1 MTCVTAVPP
10 PSPRQRRRVVVPC
23 ARRARRRRGQRR
35 TFFPKFTSTTDHVS
49 TRFLIYRTSTR
60 TNSFASIP
68 AETAVRG
75 GCPARAKHSCP
86 YPQKCPDKPTRYRVA
101 TRHRPQLLSY
111 RRFRTVTP
119 SARGA
124 RHHVPH
130 CRIRSRL
137 CAHTSVPWS
146 AVSQSTRSSV
156 GWFGA
161 SAKPASYG
169 GHIVS
174 RVSPGG

>member
-1 MTCVTAVPP
+1 MTEMEPPADIDRCAAPARVFSFFTA
-10 PSPRQRRRVVVPC
+10 
-23 ARRARRRRGQRR
+23 
-35 TFFPKFTSTTDHVS
+35 
-49 TRFLIYRTSTR
+49 TRSSHTSTR

-174 RVSPGG
+174 RVSPGGETQGVQGQLCPPCKTISRCTCME